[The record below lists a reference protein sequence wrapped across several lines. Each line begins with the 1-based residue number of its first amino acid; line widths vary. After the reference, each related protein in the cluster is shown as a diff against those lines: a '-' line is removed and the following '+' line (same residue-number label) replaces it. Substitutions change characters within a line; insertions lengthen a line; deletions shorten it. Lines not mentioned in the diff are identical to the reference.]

1 MAIPQLHCLI
11 APNRKQI
18 KPKTVTMP
26 ADALPQTFVDR
37 APHAWGPYLRLSRF
51 DRPIGFWLLALPCY
65 MGQFL
70 GRGGIGFSTFDLL
83 LIALWAIGAVAMR
96 GAGCSFNDFVD
107 RDIDGKVARTAGRPL
122 PAGLIK
128 PKQAM
133 IWTIAQCFVGLGVLV
148 LLPRAAQLVA
158 LCAIPMV
165 AAYPFM
171 KRITWWPQVWLGLT
185 FNWGVLVG
193 YAAVMGSLDWPAIW
207 LYLACVCWTIG
218 YDTIYAQQ
226 DIEDDALVGV
236 KSTARLFG
244 DKARLWVGVF
254 YANCIG
260 LSFMAA
266 AMTAGS
272 LVATIVGACGVLAFG
287 FHLWGQVLSLPKSGI
302 AANPLALFKSNK
314 SAGLILMVGLFVQ
327 ALVGWGL
334 SVWSAI

>member
-1 MAIPQLHCLI
+1 
-11 APNRKQI
+11 
-18 KPKTVTMP
+18 MP
-26 ADALPQTFVDR
+26 ASWQ
-37 APHAWGPYLRLSRF
+37 PYLRLSRF

-70 GRGGIGFSTFDLL
+70 GRGGIGFSYYDLL
-83 LIALWAIGAVAMR
+83 LMALWAIGAIAMR

-107 RDIDGKVARTAGRPL
+107 RDIDAKVARTAGRPL
-122 PAGLIK
+122 PAGLIT

-133 IWTIAQCFVGLGVLV
+133 AWTIAQCLIGLIVLL
-148 LLPRAAQLVA
+148 LLPRPAQIIA
-158 LCAIPMV
+158 LLAIPMV

-193 YAAVMGSLDWPAIW
+193 YGAVMGRLDWPAVW

-244 DKARLWVGVF
+244 DRARFWVSVF
-254 YANCIG
+254 YATSVALAFI
-260 LSFMAA
+260 SVFMAA
-266 AMTAGS
+266 GSAGAA
-272 LVATIVGACGVLAFG
+272 LVGACGILAFG
-287 FHLWGQVLSLPKSGI
+287 LHLRGQVRALPKSGI
-302 AANPLALFKSNK
+302 ASEPLFLFKSNQA
-314 SAGLILMVGLFVQ
+314 AGLILVGALLGQ
-327 ALVGWGL
+327 ALLGWAL
-334 SVWSAI
+334 SVWSVV

>member
-1 MAIPQLHCLI
+1 
-11 APNRKQI
+11 
-18 KPKTVTMP
+18 MP
-26 ADALPQTFVDR
+26 ADAIPKSFVETMP
-37 APHAWGPYLRLSRF
+37 ASWQPFLRLSRF

-70 GRGGIGFSTFDLL
+70 GRGGIGFSLFDLL

-107 RDIDGKVARTAGRPL
+107 RDIDAKVARTAGRPL
-122 PAGLIK
+122 PAGLIT

-133 IWTIAQCFVGLGVLV
+133 VWTVAQCFIGLIVLL
-148 LLPRAAQLVA
+148 LLPRTAQIVA
-158 LCAIPMV
+158 LMAIPMV

-193 YAAVMGSLDWPAIW
+193 YAAVMGTLGWPALW

-244 DKARLWVGVF
+244 DKARFWVSVF
-254 YANCIG
+254 YAVTLKLACLG
-260 LSFMAA
+260 TFMAA
-266 AMTAGS
+266 GS
-272 LVATIVGACGVLAFG
+272 LPAGLVGGCGLLAFG
-287 FHLWGQVLSLPKSGI
+287 LHLWGQVRELPKSGV
-302 AANPLALFKSNK
+302 AQDPLKIFKSNQI
-314 SAGLILMVGLFVQ
+314 AGLILVGGLGGQ
-327 ALVGWGL
+327 ALLGWAL
-334 SVWSAI
+334 SVWSVV

>member
-1 MAIPQLHCLI
+1 
-11 APNRKQI
+11 
-18 KPKTVTMP
+18 MP
-26 ADALPQTFVDR
+26 ASWQ
-37 APHAWGPYLRLSRF
+37 PYLRLSRF

-70 GRGGIGFSTFDLL
+70 GRGGIGFSYYDLL
-83 LIALWAIGAVAMR
+83 LMALWAIGAIAMR

-107 RDIDGKVARTAGRPL
+107 RDIDAKVARTAGRPL
-122 PAGLIK
+122 PAGLIT

-133 IWTIAQCFVGLGVLV
+133 AWTIAQCLIGLIVLL
-148 LLPRAAQLVA
+148 LLPRPAQIIA
-158 LCAIPMV
+158 LLAIPMV

-193 YAAVMGSLDWPAIW
+193 YGAVMGRLDWPAVW

-244 DKARLWVGVF
+244 DRARFWVSVF
-254 YANCIG
+254 YATSVALAFI
-260 LSFMAA
+260 SAFMAA
-266 AMTAGS
+266 GSAGAA
-272 LVATIVGACGVLAFG
+272 LVGACGILAFSL
-287 FHLWGQVLSLPKSGI
+287 HLRGQVRALPKSGI
-302 AANPLALFKSNK
+302 ASEPLFLFKSNQA
-314 SAGLILMVGLFVQ
+314 AGLILVGALLGQ
-327 ALVGWGL
+327 ALLGWAL
-334 SVWSAI
+334 SVWSVV